1 MRHEMDRLRGRCNS
15 LNGAVYSFHQNIRY
29 VMEGIMTQAAS
40 KIVGEPLQADE
51 TGLPVDDSGS
61 EERRAQIHGLAETI
75 DVIETDIRDA
85 IGSVVAV
92 VEDSGSQMAGA
103 RSDLDLIGM
112 ANARLR
118 DAARQANAG
127 AEGVSQAT
135 GTIAAASRDID
146 EAMLQATTRVQQAMQ
161 QVAQAHGLLGQLSQA
176 SEAIIGVVE
185 TISAVAK
192 QTNLLALNA
201 TIEAARAGEAGKGF
215 AVVAGEVKALSAQ
228 VARSA
233 EDIRARIAHLSET
246 AGATMEAVGGVNQAI
261 DELAPLVEQARTGS
275 EEQSTALDQVA
286 RQSSEGAECVSQV
299 VACAD
304 EVETALQAC
313 TNRMEKAAAGS
324 GKAAEA
330 ASALTR
336 RFTAVM
342 RQCEIGDRRRHDRYP
357 VELGVTAQLGARSL
371 KTASIDISRGG
382 ILLALPEDQRRDVDP
397 QSSILLDISGIGSIR
412 ARIAGISP
420 MGLHCA
426 FLDDDPQA
434 VIAVAAKVAQVAQEF
449 SPLITRA
456 QAMAAEVAQ
465 AIEASVAAGRL
476 AREAVFD
483 TGYRPVPGSDPQQFE
498 TAYTAVFEEILP
510 GLVEPPLAEDER
522 LTFCLAIDRNGYIPV
537 HNRAFAQP
545 QRPDDPVWNA
555 AHCRNKRI
563 FDDRA
568 GITAARSTRDFVI
581 QAYARDMGGGKVVM
595 MREVDAPIS
604 LFGRHWGGLRMAYRL

>member
-1 MRHEMDRLRGRCNS
+1 MMGSVVQAGNDSSNINNTELIADASRTEQSAARDR
-15 LNGAVYSFHQNIRY
+15 
-29 VMEGIMTQAAS
+29 
-40 KIVGEPLQADE
+40 
-51 TGLPVDDSGS
+51 
-61 EERRAQIHGLAETI
+61 LAETI
-75 DVIETDIRDA
+75 DVIENDIHDA

-92 VEDSGSQMAGA
+92 VADSGSQMAGA
-103 RSDLDLIGM
+103 RSDLDLIRA
-112 ANARLR
+112 ANTRLR
-118 DAARQANAG
+118 NAARQASAG

-146 EAMLQATTRVQQAMQ
+146 EAMLQATTRVQQATQ

-228 VARSA
+228 VSRSA

-246 AGATMEAVGGVNQAI
+246 ASATMEAVGGVNQAI
-261 DELAPLVEQARTGS
+261 DELAPLVEQARSGS

-286 RQSSEGAECVSQV
+286 SQSSEGAECVIQV
-299 VACAD
+299 VACAE
-304 EVETALQAC
+304 EVETALQTC
-313 TNRMEKAAAGS
+313 TARMEKAATGS

-336 RFTAVM
+336 RFTAVI

-357 VELGVTAQLGARSL
+357 VELGVTAQIGARNL

-382 ILLALPEDQRRDVDP
+382 ILLTLPEDLREHVDP
-397 QSSILLDISGIGSIR
+397 QSSLMLDISGIGAIR
-412 ARIAGISP
+412 ARIAGISA

-434 VIAVAAKVAQVAQEF
+434 TIAVAAKVARIAQEF

-456 QAMAAEVAQ
+456 QDMAAKVAR
-465 AIEASVAAGRL
+465 AIEASVASGRL
-476 AREAVFD
+476 ARDAAFD
-483 TGYRPVPGSDPQQFE
+483 TGYRLIPGSDPQQFQ
-498 TAYTAVFEEILP
+498 TAYTAVFEEILL
-510 GLVEPPLAEDER
+510 GLIEPPLAEDER

-537 HNRAFAQP
+537 HNRAFSQT

-568 GITAARSTRDFVI
+568 GITAARSTRDFVV

-595 MREVDAPIS
+595 MREVDAPIRI
-604 LFGRHWGGLRMAYRL
+604 FGRHWGGLRMAYRL

>member
-1 MRHEMDRLRGRCNS
+1 
-15 LNGAVYSFHQNIRY
+15 
-29 VMEGIMTQAAS
+29 MTQAAS

-51 TGLPVDDSGS
+51 TGLPIDDSGS

-246 AGATMEAVGGVNQAI
+246 ASATMEAVGGVNQAI
-261 DELAPLVEQARTGS
+261 DELAPLVEQARSGS

-299 VACAD
+299 VACAE
-304 EVETALQAC
+304 EVETALQTC
-313 TNRMEKAAAGS
+313 TARMEKAATGS

-357 VELGVTAQLGARSL
+357 VELGVTARIGPRSL
-371 KTASIDISRGG
+371 KTSSIDISRGG
-382 ILLALPEDQRRDVDP
+382 ILLALPEELRRDVDP
-397 QSSILLDISGIGSIR
+397 QASLLLEIGGIGSIR
-412 ARIAGISP
+412 ARIAGISA

-426 FLDDDPQA
+426 FLEDDPQA
-434 VIAVAAKVAQVAQEF
+434 MAAVAGEVARIAQEF

-510 GLVEPPLAEDER
+510 RLIEPPLAEDER

>member
-1 MRHEMDRLRGRCNS
+1 
-15 LNGAVYSFHQNIRY
+15 
-29 VMEGIMTQAAS
+29 MTQAAS

-261 DELAPLVEQARTGS
+261 DELAPLVEQARSGS

-299 VACAD
+299 VACAE
-304 EVETALQAC
+304 EVETALQTC
-313 TNRMEKAAAGS
+313 TARMEKAATGS

-342 RQCEIGDRRRHDRYP
+342 RQCELGDRRRHDRYP
-357 VELGVTAQLGARSL
+357 VELGVTARIGPRSL
-371 KTASIDISRGG
+371 KTSSIDISRGG
-382 ILLALPEDQRRDVDP
+382 ILLALPEELRRDVDP
-397 QSSILLDISGIGSIR
+397 QASLLLEIGGIGSIR
-412 ARIAGISP
+412 ARIAGISA

-426 FLDDDPQA
+426 FLEDDPQA
-434 VIAVAAKVAQVAQEF
+434 MAAVAGEVARIAQEF

-510 GLVEPPLAEDER
+510 GLIEPPLAEDER

>member
-1 MRHEMDRLRGRCNS
+1 
-15 LNGAVYSFHQNIRY
+15 
-29 VMEGIMTQAAS
+29 MTQAAS

-261 DELAPLVEQARTGS
+261 DELAPLVEQARSGS

-299 VACAD
+299 VACAE
-304 EVETALQAC
+304 EVETALQTC
-313 TNRMEKAAAGS
+313 TARMEKAATGS

-357 VELGVTAQLGARSL
+357 VELGVTARIGPRSL
-371 KTASIDISRGG
+371 KTSSIDISRGG
-382 ILLALPEDQRRDVDP
+382 ILLALPEELRRDVDP
-397 QSSILLDISGIGSIR
+397 QASLLLEIGGIGSIR
-412 ARIAGISP
+412 ARIAGISA

-426 FLDDDPQA
+426 FLEDDPQA
-434 VIAVAAKVAQVAQEF
+434 MAAVAGEVARIAQEF

-510 GLVEPPLAEDER
+510 GLIEPPLAEDER

>member
-1 MRHEMDRLRGRCNS
+1 
-15 LNGAVYSFHQNIRY
+15 
-29 VMEGIMTQAAS
+29 MTQAAS

-51 TGLPVDDSGS
+51 TGLPIDDSGS

-261 DELAPLVEQARTGS
+261 DELAPLVEQARSGS

-299 VACAD
+299 VACAE
-304 EVETALQAC
+304 EVETALQTC
-313 TNRMEKAAAGS
+313 TARMEKAATGS

-357 VELGVTAQLGARSL
+357 VELGVTARIGPRSL
-371 KTASIDISRGG
+371 KTSSIDISRGG
-382 ILLALPEDQRRDVDP
+382 ILLALPEELRRDVDP
-397 QSSILLDISGIGSIR
+397 QASLLLEIGGIGSIR
-412 ARIAGISP
+412 ARIAGISA

-426 FLDDDPQA
+426 FLEDDPQA
-434 VIAVAAKVAQVAQEF
+434 MAAVAGEVARIAQEF

-510 GLVEPPLAEDER
+510 RLIEPPLAEDER

>member
-1 MRHEMDRLRGRCNS
+1 
-15 LNGAVYSFHQNIRY
+15 
-29 VMEGIMTQAAS
+29 MTQAAS

-51 TGLPVDDSGS
+51 TGLPIDDSGS

-261 DELAPLVEQARTGS
+261 DELAPLVEQARSGS

-299 VACAD
+299 VACAE
-304 EVETALQAC
+304 EVETALQTC
-313 TNRMEKAAAGS
+313 TARMEKAATGS

-357 VELGVTAQLGARSL
+357 VELGVTARIGPRSL
-371 KTASIDISRGG
+371 KTSSIDISRGG
-382 ILLALPEDQRRDVDP
+382 ILLALPEELRRDVDP
-397 QSSILLDISGIGSIR
+397 QASLLLEIGGIGSIR
-412 ARIAGISP
+412 ARIAGISA

-426 FLDDDPQA
+426 FLEDDPQA
-434 VIAVAAKVAQVAQEF
+434 MAAVAGEVARIAQEF

-510 GLVEPPLAEDER
+510 GLIEPPLAEDER

>member
-1 MRHEMDRLRGRCNS
+1 
-15 LNGAVYSFHQNIRY
+15 
-29 VMEGIMTQAAS
+29 MTQAAS
-40 KIVGEPLQADE
+40 KIVGESLQSDE
-51 TGLPVDDSGS
+51 AGLAINDSDS
-61 EERRAQIHGLAETI
+61 NEQTARLHGLAETI
-75 DVIETDIRDA
+75 DVIEADIRDA

-103 RSDLDLIGM
+103 RGDLDLIGA
-112 ANARLR
+112 ANTRLR
-118 DAARQANAG
+118 NAARQASAG
-127 AEGVSQAT
+127 AEGVSQST

-146 EAMLQATTRVQQAMQ
+146 EAMLQATTRVQEALQ
-161 QVAQAHGLLGQLSQA
+161 QVARAHGLLGQLSQA

-215 AVVAGEVKALSAQ
+215 AVVAGEVKVLSEQ
-228 VARSA
+228 VSRAA
-233 EDIRARIAHLSET
+233 EDIRSRIAHLGDT
-246 AGATMEAVGGVNQAI
+246 AGATMQAVGGVNQAI
-261 DELAPLVEQARTGS
+261 DELAPLVEQARSGS
-275 EEQSTALDQVA
+275 EEQSKALDEVA
-286 RQSSEGAECVSQV
+286 RQSSEGAECVSLV
-299 VACAD
+299 VDCAE
-304 EVETALQAC
+304 EVEKALQTC
-313 TNRMEKAAAGS
+313 TARMEKAAMDS

-371 KTASIDISRGG
+371 RTSSIDISCGG
-382 ILLALPEDQRRDVDP
+382 ILLALPEDQRGDLDP
-397 QSSILLDISGIGSIR
+397 QASVQLTIDEIGPIR

-426 FLDDDPQA
+426 FLDDNPQA
-434 VIAVAAKVAQVAQEF
+434 MQAVAEKVAQIAQEF
-449 SPLITRA
+449 SPLIKRA
-456 QAMAAEVAQ
+456 QAMASAVAQ
-465 AIEASVAAGRL
+465 RIEAAVAAGRL
-476 AREAVFD
+476 DRDSVFD
-483 TGYRPVPGSDPQQFE
+483 TAYRPVPGSDPQQYD

-510 GLVEPPLAEDER
+510 GLIEPPLGEDER

-545 QRPDDPVWNA
+545 QRLHDPAWNA

-568 GITAARSTRDFVI
+568 GITAARSTRDFVV

-595 MREVDAPIS
+595 MREVDAPIR

>member
-1 MRHEMDRLRGRCNS
+1 
-15 LNGAVYSFHQNIRY
+15 
-29 VMEGIMTQAAS
+29 MTQAAS

-51 TGLPVDDSGS
+51 TGLPIDDSGS

-261 DELAPLVEQARTGS
+261 DELAPLVEQARSGS

-299 VACAD
+299 VACAE
-304 EVETALQAC
+304 EVETALQTC
-313 TNRMEKAAAGS
+313 TARMEKAATGS

-357 VELGVTAQLGARSL
+357 VELGVTARIGPRSL
-371 KTASIDISRGG
+371 KTSSIDISRGG
-382 ILLALPEDQRRDVDP
+382 ILLALPEELRRDVDP
-397 QSSILLDISGIGSIR
+397 QASLLLEIGGIGSIR
-412 ARIAGISP
+412 ARIAGISA

-426 FLDDDPQA
+426 FLEDDPQA
-434 VIAVAAKVAQVAQEF
+434 MAAVAGEVARIAQEF

-510 GLVEPPLAEDER
+510 RLIEPPLAEDER

-604 LFGRHWGGLRMAYRL
+604 LFGRHWGGLRMAYRF

>member
-1 MRHEMDRLRGRCNS
+1 MGSVVQAGNDSSNINNTELIADASRTEQSAARDR
-15 LNGAVYSFHQNIRY
+15 
-29 VMEGIMTQAAS
+29 
-40 KIVGEPLQADE
+40 
-51 TGLPVDDSGS
+51 
-61 EERRAQIHGLAETI
+61 LAETI
-75 DVIETDIRDA
+75 DVIENDIHDA

-92 VEDSGSQMAGA
+92 VADSGSQMAGA
-103 RSDLDLIGM
+103 RSDLDLIRA
-112 ANARLR
+112 ANTRLR
-118 DAARQANAG
+118 NAARQASAG

-146 EAMLQATTRVQQAMQ
+146 EAMLQATTRVQQATQ

-228 VARSA
+228 VSRSA

-246 AGATMEAVGGVNQAI
+246 ASATMEAVGGVNQAI
-261 DELAPLVEQARTGS
+261 DELAPLVEQARSGS

-286 RQSSEGAECVSQV
+286 SQSSEGAECVIQV
-299 VACAD
+299 VACAE
-304 EVETALQAC
+304 EVETALQTC
-313 TNRMEKAAAGS
+313 TARMEKAATGS

-336 RFTAVM
+336 RFTAVI

-357 VELGVTAQLGARSL
+357 VELGVTAQIGARNL

-382 ILLALPEDQRRDVDP
+382 ILLTLPEDLREHVDP
-397 QSSILLDISGIGSIR
+397 QSSLMLDISGIGAIR
-412 ARIAGISP
+412 ARIAGISA

-434 VIAVAAKVAQVAQEF
+434 TIAVAAKVARIAQEF

-456 QAMAAEVAQ
+456 QDMAAKVAR
-465 AIEASVAAGRL
+465 AIEASVASGRL
-476 AREAVFD
+476 ARDAAFD
-483 TGYRPVPGSDPQQFE
+483 TGYRLIPGSDPQQFQ

-510 GLVEPPLAEDER
+510 GLIEPPLAEDER

-537 HNRAFAQP
+537 HNRAFSQT

-568 GITAARSTRDFVI
+568 GITAARSTRDFVV

-595 MREVDAPIS
+595 MREVDAPIRI
-604 LFGRHWGGLRMAYRL
+604 FGRHWGGLRMAYRL

>member
-1 MRHEMDRLRGRCNS
+1 MMGSVVQAGNDSSNINNTELIADASRTEQSAARDR
-15 LNGAVYSFHQNIRY
+15 
-29 VMEGIMTQAAS
+29 
-40 KIVGEPLQADE
+40 
-51 TGLPVDDSGS
+51 
-61 EERRAQIHGLAETI
+61 LAETI
-75 DVIETDIRDA
+75 DVIENDIHDA

-92 VEDSGSQMAGA
+92 VADSGSQMAGA
-103 RSDLDLIGM
+103 RSDLDLIRA
-112 ANARLR
+112 ANTRLR
-118 DAARQANAG
+118 NAARQASAG

-146 EAMLQATTRVQQAMQ
+146 EAMLQATTRVQQATQ

-228 VARSA
+228 VSRSA

-246 AGATMEAVGGVNQAI
+246 ASATMEAVGGVNQAI
-261 DELAPLVEQARTGS
+261 DELAPLVEQARSGS

-286 RQSSEGAECVSQV
+286 SQSSEGAECVIQV
-299 VACAD
+299 VACAE
-304 EVETALQAC
+304 EVETALQTC
-313 TNRMEKAAAGS
+313 TARMEKAATGS

-336 RFTAVM
+336 RFTAVI

-357 VELGVTAQLGARSL
+357 VELGVTAQIGARNL

-382 ILLALPEDQRRDVDP
+382 ILLTLPEDLREHVDP
-397 QSSILLDISGIGSIR
+397 QSSLMLDISGIGAIR
-412 ARIAGISP
+412 ARIAGISA

-434 VIAVAAKVAQVAQEF
+434 TIAVAAKVARIAQEF

-456 QAMAAEVAQ
+456 QDMAAKVAR
-465 AIEASVAAGRL
+465 AIEASVASGRL
-476 AREAVFD
+476 TRDAAFD
-483 TGYRPVPGSDPQQFE
+483 TGYRLIPGSDPQQFQ
-498 TAYTAVFEEILP
+498 TAYTAVFEETLP
-510 GLVEPPLAEDER
+510 GLIEPPLAEDER

-537 HNRAFAQP
+537 HNRAFSQT

-568 GITAARSTRDFVI
+568 GITAARSTRDFVV

-595 MREVDAPIS
+595 MREVDAPIRI
-604 LFGRHWGGLRMAYRL
+604 FGRHWGGLRMAYRL

>member
-1 MRHEMDRLRGRCNS
+1 MMGSVVQAGNDSSNINNTELIADASRTEQSAARDR
-15 LNGAVYSFHQNIRY
+15 
-29 VMEGIMTQAAS
+29 
-40 KIVGEPLQADE
+40 
-51 TGLPVDDSGS
+51 
-61 EERRAQIHGLAETI
+61 LAETI
-75 DVIETDIRDA
+75 DVIENDIHDA

-92 VEDSGSQMAGA
+92 VADSGSQMAGA
-103 RSDLDLIGM
+103 RSDLDLIRA
-112 ANARLR
+112 ANTRLR
-118 DAARQANAG
+118 NAARQASAG

-146 EAMLQATTRVQQAMQ
+146 EAMLQATTRVQQATQ

-228 VARSA
+228 VSRSA

-246 AGATMEAVGGVNQAI
+246 ASATMEAVGGVNQAI
-261 DELAPLVEQARTGS
+261 DELAPLVEQARSGS

-286 RQSSEGAECVSQV
+286 SQSSEGAECVIQV
-299 VACAD
+299 VACAE
-304 EVETALQAC
+304 EVETALQTC
-313 TNRMEKAAAGS
+313 TARMEKAATGS

-336 RFTAVM
+336 RFTAVI

-357 VELGVTAQLGARSL
+357 VELGVTAQIGARNL

-382 ILLALPEDQRRDVDP
+382 ILLTLPEDLREHVDP
-397 QSSILLDISGIGSIR
+397 QSSLMLDISGIGAIR
-412 ARIAGISP
+412 ARIAGISA

-434 VIAVAAKVAQVAQEF
+434 TIAVAAKVARIAQEF

-456 QAMAAEVAQ
+456 QDMAAKVAR
-465 AIEASVAAGRL
+465 AIEASVASGRL
-476 AREAVFD
+476 ARDAAFD
-483 TGYRPVPGSDPQQFE
+483 TGYRLIPGSDPQQFQ

-510 GLVEPPLAEDER
+510 GLIEPPLAEDER

-537 HNRAFAQP
+537 HNRAFSQT

-568 GITAARSTRDFVI
+568 GITAARSTRDFVV

-595 MREVDAPIS
+595 MREVDAPIRI
-604 LFGRHWGGLRMAYRL
+604 FGRHWGGLRMAYRL